1 MRQGQKMK
9 YGELQQVLQNLTNTK
24 ISLAKIGEVLGETRQ
39 TMHRRAS
46 IVKGDV
52 PERELTL
59 LEQAFNIKFP
69 KDLLIDKIKVEY
81 YPDVLGSCGTGV
93 FVQSQEKEVIEVPKE
108 AFWIKVSPIKTYS
121 MINAYGDSM
130 YPIIFDKDKLL
141 IEKYEGEQI
150 IDNRIYVF
158 CYQNEIFIKRLAKNI
173 NQLMIMSENKDFD
186 TIKLQKEEL
195 KEVNIIGQVVGL
207 IRNLK

>member
-1 MRQGQKMK
+1 MK